1 MSSGNA
7 VIHQE
12 SVIAYCPCQ
21 RRRVG
26 NTIHVYGRRSPFN
39 HPRDGCFPF
48 ACVIGPDYLCN
59 LAAWLLLFGISVAFL
74 AIVAWRLH
82 PFVAVANGIT
92 LFAVSAAL
100 LVTTLSDPGYLPK
113 LTPHESAAIKAAA
126 AEEGARSLLVVGA
139 AAAAAAAAE
148 TLNVVTAAAAA
159 AAVGPTF
166 VANTDDT
173 MSGGSGS
180 GDMEGVNFAL
190 SGFTTC
196 SVCLVPRER
205 GTAHC
210 YDCSRCVLALDHHC
224 PWSSKCIG
232 KGNIRPFGIF
242 LTLLGVHSLFTVV
255 GFIAWL
261 VAIRGT
267 PT

>member
-1 MSSGNA
+1 MSNIPILKMSGGA
-7 VIHQE
+7 VVHPDE
-12 SVIAYCPCQ
+12 SVISYCPCQ

-82 PFVAVANGIT
+82 LLVAVANGIT

-100 LVTTLSDPGYLPK
+100 LVTTFSDPGYLPK

-126 AEEGARSLLVVGA
+126 AEEGGRSQLIGA
-139 AAAAAAAAE
+139 
-148 TLNVVTAAAAA
+148 TLNVVTAATASAAAA
-159 AAVGPTF
+159 AAVGPDF
-166 VANTDDT
+166 VPTHDD
-173 MSGGSGS
+173 MNG
-180 GDMEGVNFAL
+180 GDMAEVNHAL

-196 SVCLVPRER
+196 SVCLVSRER

-242 LTLLGVHSLFTVV
+242 LGLLGVHSLFTVV

-261 VAIRGT
+261 VAIRVT
-267 PT
+267 PPS